1 MIRALLASTSQP
13 DAWLA
18 AFERALPDVELHVW
32 PEAPREVD
40 FGLLWKPPPELFAR
54 TRITRAIFNLG
65 AGVDA
70 LLAVPTLPREA
81 IVVRLEDAGMAIQ
94 MAEYATLAVLRAY
107 REQDA
112 YAALQRERRWQ
123 PRQRIDKRSFG
134 VGVLGLGVLGRAIA
148 DALRPFGF
156 PLYGWSATARDV
168 EGMQVFSGER
178 GLEAV
183 ASRSKVLIVMLP
195 LTDATRGIVDAKLI
209 AAMPRGSHLVN
220 VARGGLVVEDDLVDA
235 LDRGQLDSATLDV
248 FDREPLPE
256 GHRFWHH
263 PGIVITPH
271 VSAATL
277 VDESAEQVAAKLRAM
292 LRGEA
297 VGGVVDPQRG
307 Y

>member
-1 MIRALLASTSQP
+1 
-13 DAWLA
+13 
-18 AFERALPDVELHVW
+18 
-32 PEAPREVD
+32 
-40 FGLLWKPPPELFAR
+40 
-54 TRITRAIFNLG
+54 
-65 AGVDA
+65 
-70 LLAVPTLPREA
+70 
-81 IVVRLEDAGMAIQ
+81 
-94 MAEYATLAVLRAY
+94 
-107 REQDA
+107 
-112 YAALQRERRWQ
+112 
-123 PRQRIDKRSFG
+123 
-134 VGVLGLGVLGRAIA
+134 
-148 DALRPFGF
+148 
-156 PLYGWSATARDV
+156 
-168 EGMQVFSGER
+168 MQVFSGER